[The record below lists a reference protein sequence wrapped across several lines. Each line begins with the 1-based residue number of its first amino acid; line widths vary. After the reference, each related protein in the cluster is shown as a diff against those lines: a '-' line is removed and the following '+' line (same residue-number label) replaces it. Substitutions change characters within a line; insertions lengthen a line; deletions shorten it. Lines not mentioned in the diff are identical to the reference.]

1 MNVRD
6 LLAAFQRGELSRGQL
21 RERLR
26 SLPPPDDEG
35 ALSEGQQGL
44 WMLQCAQPHGYAY
57 NIPIYLRLSGPL
69 DPRALRAACIAT
81 LRAHPALASAVVE
94 RDGRPRR
101 QAVAAE
107 ALPFAVH
114 AAEGWSEHELA
125 QAMQARLREP
135 FALERGPCMRADL
148 YSRGSGTG
156 LLLIAVHHIAFDGGS
171 VDAFLHTLCR
181 AYERA
186 AGASPQDAATLGE
199 GRGEGRG
206 FAEFVRWE
214 REFVASDAGEQA
226 RRYWLQALEHA
237 GPALGADAAGPARP
251 RTLRHALGADAGR
264 AVAAACARLRITPAA
279 FYLTLY
285 QQLLATVGGRAGAGV
300 GMAVERRPHR
310 DFDATVGCFVNLVV
324 VPGEREPQAALE
336 QRLRRTHERLGEAL
350 SHADYPFPRVARE
363 LRRAGQGQ
371 LFDTVFEYKNRG
383 FFALPALAREW
394 AGVRF
399 EPVEGLYQ
407 EGEYPLAF
415 KVAERE
421 DGPVLYFDHDA
432 ARVPEATAAAWLDAL
447 AASIHAALA
456 SLAEPVAAAAWQ
468 ALPHTIQAQ
477 ARRDPAA
484 LAAVDADAQLSYG
497 ELDARSDAIAAEL
510 RRAGVG
516 ADAIVGLLLE
526 RSNDALCALLGVWKS
541 GAAYL
546 ALDPQLPAERLRF
559 MIEDAGATTLIVREA
574 RSRQLPCP
582 VARTLVLDTLVLER
596 IAAVAAQE
604 HAAPAIDPG
613 QLAYVVYTSGSTGA
627 PKGVALTH
635 AGLANLAQA
644 QAAAFGVGAGE
655 RVLQFAPWSFDASVW
670 EIAMA
675 WSAGATLYL
684 APNGSLQRSDRL
696 AGLMSEAR
704 IAVATLPPSALT
716 LLDATP
722 LPHLRT
728 LIVAGEECTPALAR
742 RWMPRCRFVNA
753 YGPSETTVCATFKP
767 CDPEQADTFPPGSV
781 PIGRAIAGT
790 AARALDPRTLQ
801 PVAAGE
807 VGELF
812 VAGAALARG
821 YLGRAALTA
830 ERFVADPYG
839 APGARMY
846 RTGDRVRLLADGELQ
861 FVGRADAQVKIRGS
875 RVELGEVEAA
885 AQSHP
890 GIAQCAV
897 ALWPQRGQLVAFAV
911 AGADAAPDAAALR
924 RRIGERLPDYMVPA
938 RVEFLARLPTTAHG
952 KVDRDA
958 LLARLRDPDLK
969 EPPAMLRERDIEATV
984 SSILGE
990 ILRLREVPAE
1000 QGFFDIGGDSILA
1013 VGAAR
1018 RIAEAFG
1025 IAFDATHLL
1034 DLASVRR
1041 ISAHIAAHIAAP
1053 AVAQAAIPAQDAQR
1067 STAPASQAPGSEP
1080 DRLDDCVAIIGISCQ
1095 LPGARDHRQF
1105 WHNLREG
1112 VESIE
1117 FLDPQALRA
1126 AGVPESVLARPGL
1139 VAARAAI
1146 HDKDC
1151 FDAEFFQVSAQ
1162 DAQAMDPQLR
1172 LLLQHA
1178 WKAVEDAGYR
1188 TAAIGD
1194 AGVFMSAANAG
1205 YHADAAPAPW
1215 TLMESSKQYVA
1226 SAWSQPGS
1234 IPTLISHRLGLR
1246 GPSLFVHSNCSSSL
1260 VALHSAYRSLL
1271 AGDAR
1276 HALVGA
1282 ATLSASE
1289 PLGYVAERGMNFS
1302 SDGHLRPFDA
1312 DADGMLGGE
1321 GVAVVLL
1328 KRAREAIAD
1337 GDHIYALLRATAVN
1351 NDGADKAGYYAPSA
1365 GGQARVIERVL
1376 GDSGVDVESIGYIE
1390 AHGTATRLGDPL
1402 ELAALG
1408 QAFARHTG
1416 RRQFCGIGSVKSNL
1430 GHLDTAAGLVGC
1442 IKVALS
1448 LRHGEIPPSLN
1459 YARPNPAI
1467 DFANSPFYV
1476 VDRRTPW
1483 PQRETPHRAGVSS
1496 FGIGGT
1502 NAHALLE
1509 QFHAPQRAP
1518 REPRRCLV
1526 PLSARKPERLRQY
1539 AADLLAFLDGDAAR
1553 GAGEPALQD
1562 IAYTLQVGREPFAC
1576 RLALLAQSVDE
1587 LREGLRGFLAAAGA
1601 PAAKPAYDADELA
1614 QLLPHW
1620 VGSGQWDKIAAAWT
1634 AGADIDWR
1642 ALGDAGQARRIALP
1656 TYPFAP
1662 TRHARPAAAPALA
1675 AAPAAILHPLLHRND
1690 SSLRRHRYTS
1700 VFDGGEFVFADHQV
1714 RGARLLPG
1722 VAYLEMAR
1730 AALAQA
1736 LRSEQAAISLHNV
1749 SWLRPLVVGPRPLA
1763 VHVTVAERASGG
1775 YSFQVASEQADG
1787 AECVHC
1793 EGGASLAG
1801 ADASAAGD
1809 ERGLDF
1815 DALRAQCGGAIAG
1828 ADCYALFD
1836 RLGCRYGPSL
1846 RALVDTRAGVDGD
1859 GRRFAL
1865 GRLRL
1870 PAQAQRDERYV
1881 LHPGLLDSA
1890 LQASIGLGLDP
1901 LSDPDADDASL
1912 DGAELEQ
1919 TLPFSI
1925 DRVRIAHAPG
1935 DSAWVLVR
1943 EAADSSQAVNK
1954 LDLSLCDEH
1963 GRIAVEIAGLSARV
1977 VSGAGDEMAAAPTQT
1992 HSQPAR
1998 APASAAVAAT
2008 ARTETQSEPET
2019 GLPLGALPLVPVW
2032 DDLGPPAAA
2041 LPTAEAATRRIL
2053 LIGADA
2059 ALRDGLLAACGD
2071 AELRELEPQHSQVEA
2086 IVAIRALRPTHVVW
2100 IAQGAVAGVA
2110 ADAQVLRCLR
2120 LAKALLRE
2128 GFEARPLHLL
2138 ALTAQALAV
2147 RNDEC
2152 GDPAQAGVHGFLG
2165 SLAKEYPHWSV
2176 RACDLD
2182 ALERCPWPALL
2193 DAAPDPENS
2202 SLALREGSRYQRR
2215 LVPAQLPDSPR
2226 SRLVEGGVYV
2236 VLGGAGG
2243 LGRAWSEYALRRY
2256 RAHIVWLGRREQD
2269 DAIGAA
2275 LQELSGLGGSLRYLS
2290 VDARKRNELEAALK
2304 QVESEHGV
2312 VHGFVHSALTLHDR
2326 GVMAVEEAAFAD
2338 ALSSKIA
2345 TAAALAGALARY
2357 RPADFVLFFSA
2368 LQSFNPSPGQS
2379 SYAAG
2384 SAYLDAMATWLR
2396 RKGHAGA
2403 RTVNWGYWG
2412 SVGIVASDAHR
2423 RRMLH
2428 IGEGSIEPAEAMPV
2442 IEAALAGPFDQVA
2455 LLKRSAAHGGAALP
2469 ILRDETIRIASA
2481 AAGLRFAVPDTASVA
2496 APAAPESEQ
2505 SDELDAA
2512 LASGLLVQIERFGG
2526 DGSGRPQRLSWPAL
2540 HARLGKPALYGAWL
2554 REALAFLCRTGRL
2567 RELGGDEFV
2576 RGPVPADW
2584 AAVEAYF
2591 AGPLRDESER
2601 AHAALVAPLLRALPD
2616 ILAGRADAT
2625 AIMFADASVRR
2636 VEDVYK
2642 KNPFIEYFNRIV
2654 ASLVAG
2660 YAEQRLRAEPG
2671 VPLRVLEI
2679 GAGTGATSAHLFQAL
2694 KPHAAQVGEYRYTD
2708 VSRAFLGHA
2717 EREYRAL
2724 APYLRCQSL
2733 DIERPLAA
2741 QGIDC
2746 GGYDIAVA
2754 TNVLHATGDIHL
2766 AVRHAKSAL
2775 RRGGLL
2781 VINEMRGHE
2790 LFAHLTFGLLPG
2802 WWAHRDGWLREPG
2815 SPGLAPAAWRRV
2827 LEEEG
2832 LRAIRFPAAD
2842 AHRFGQQIIIA
2853 ESDGVFR
2860 HKRTAVP
2867 SPVQQP
2873 APAAAT
2879 PAAEPAPVAA
2889 HAPAPAAIP
2898 MHEPAPAAAAP
2909 LSAARR
2915 EDVLRFVRSAVA
2927 QTLELTVE
2935 DIDADEP
2942 FESYGVDSILAIRL
2956 ANALRA
2962 RFPDVSSTIVFE
2974 HPCVR
2979 ALAMH
2984 LASLDA
2990 GTQTEPSSAAAATP
3004 AAAPVAE
3011 NPAPAPAPAVAPAA
3025 TAPDAGDVRAATI
3038 ALVRAVVARTLEQPA
3053 EEIDADEPL
3062 ENYGVDSILA
3072 IRIAN
3077 ELRETFAEVSST
3089 VLFEHRSV
3097 AAIAAHFIATQPLA
3111 AQGLAPA
3118 PRKPEPAQ
3126 AAPATAQRAAPAA
3139 AYAAPAAS
3147 VREAAPPAAAAA
3159 PQPASAPRPAAE
3171 DRAIAIIGV
3180 SGRYPRA
3187 ADLDQFWQRI
3197 SRGEDCVEEIP
3208 AERWPLQGFYEA
3220 DPAKAVAEGKSYCKW
3235 GGFIDGFAD
3244 FDPLFFGI
3252 APREA
3257 MAIDPHERLFLQETW
3272 RAFEHAGYTRDTLAS
3287 RHQRRVGV
3295 FAGISQ
3301 SGFERCASG
3310 QDAGGDAIHPQTS
3323 FGSVAN
3329 RVSYLFDLQGPS
3341 MPIDTMCSSSLTAI
3355 HEACEHLLR
3364 GECEVAAA
3372 GGVNLNLH
3380 PSRYVASCEGRFLS
3394 TSGRCMSFGEGG
3406 DGFVPGEGVGVLIL
3420 KPLARAVAD
3429 GDPIHAVIRAT
3440 AINHGGKAKGYTAP
3454 NPAAQRELVKS
3465 AIAKAGIGADEISFV
3480 EAHGTGTELG
3490 DPIEIEALT
3499 QAFRASTDA
3508 RGFCAIGSVKS
3519 NIGHLEAAAG
3529 VAGVTKVLLQLKH
3542 RQLAPSLHAQRVNP
3556 HIAFESGPFRL
3567 QRELSPWQAPRAGGR
3582 RIASVSSFG
3591 AGGANAHLILEEY
3604 AAPVQAPAAP
3614 GAPVLVPLSAK
3625 DDERLRERA
3634 RQLLEA
3640 CGGLQESQL
3649 ADLAYTLQVGREAME
3664 SRLAFVADSLAQVRE
3679 KLEGFLQQRKGLEQ
3693 FHSGQA
3699 QRGRNGLS
3707 WLREDEDAQALI
3719 DTWLARGKLDRLCEA
3734 WVAGAARVDWERLYP
3749 QARPRRI
3756 ALPSYPFAPER
3767 YWIGALPAA
3776 SAAAAGADAGA
3787 GAQARGAAY
3796 LHPLV
3801 QRNTSNLQ
3809 GLRFSSRFSGRE
3821 AVFAD
3826 HRVAGQRI
3834 LPAVAYLEMARA
3846 AAALAAQSEAGAP
3859 AQIADVVWLKPV
3871 MAGDGPV
3878 DLHVHVRPQG
3888 EELLCEFVREERDAG
3903 EGARAAAPCV
3913 RASVRLG
3920 ADAGPAPA
3928 QDLNALRAA
3937 LLGAPLSGDAC
3948 YRELAAM
3955 GVEYGPSHRGLVE
3968 VQSGADAQGAFV
3980 LARLRLPAADAE
3992 GCALP
3997 PGLLDSAV
4005 QAAGFGV
4012 AEAAHADSDG
4022 AASVPFALDRLQ
4034 WFAACPDACW
4044 AVVRRA
4050 PSAPGAA
4057 RTDIDLCDDDGRV
4070 CVRLQGLSGRPYRHG
4085 ERAAAAART
4094 LFFVPDSAGDAAPT
4108 DGAHRRLLAC
4118 DLPAAAL
4125 GGLAPAADRRA
4136 LHSAA
4141 TDPAERFAAYATQAL
4156 AHIQELMGEGGD
4168 APAVLQLAVPERG
4181 AGRLHAALAALLR
4194 QAQAESSRPLRAQ
4207 LLLVDA
4213 QADATSR
4220 VRAQPLD
4227 GVGLREVQLPG
4238 SQPHADAGE
4247 ATSPWRDGGVY
4258 LIAGGL
4264 GGIGAA
4270 LAADIARTHSSAK
4283 IVIAGRSDLDAA
4295 GLERLKRLSG
4305 LGVHVS
4311 YRCVDV
4317 SHRVQ
4322 VEELVAEILA
4332 QHGALHG
4339 VLHCAGVA
4347 HRRALAALQAAELG
4361 QALAAKVAGTRN
4373 LDLATRHLPLDC
4385 FVLLSS
4391 LTARTGGDGQA
4402 AYAAAN
4408 AFLDE
4413 YAHYRGQL
4421 QALGER
4427 SGRSLSLG
4435 LPYWQSEHGMR
4446 LPAQTV
4452 EQMRRR
4458 GFAALD
4464 ADTGVAALKRA
4475 LASPHA
4481 QVAVAHGD
4489 PASIRAALATAPV
4502 GDDGGDRPFRA
4513 ARHEAQRETVSAQAS
4528 EPSARLAPVAAEEAV
4543 AALRAFLSE
4552 QLMIA
4557 PARIRAGDGFDAF
4570 GIDSVIAVRLT
4581 AALEK
4586 RHGPL
4591 SKTLFFEYATVADLA
4606 AYLATRRAPVAQTA
4620 APARIET
4627 VPVQV
4632 ETTQAASS
4640 EAARDQPLASPTPAP
4655 QPTQACD
4662 RDDIAIIGLAGRYP
4676 RSPDLAAFWDN
4687 LKAGVDC
4694 VGEIPAERWS
4704 LDGFFDPDP
4713 AASGKSYSKWGG
4725 FIDGVADFDPRF
4737 FNISPREAPMMDPQ
4751 ERLFLMCSHEAVE
4764 DAGYTRQALNHAAQ
4778 AHGGVGVFVGVMHA
4792 EYQLY
4797 GAQAQMA
4804 GEPLALGSGI
4814 GSVANRV
4821 SYFGNYQGPSLA
4833 VDTMC
4838 SSSLSAIH
4846 LACVSLREG
4855 ECGVAIAGGVNV
4867 SVHPNKY
4874 LGLSQARFASGNGRC
4889 AAFGEGGDG
4898 YVPGEG
4904 VGAVVLKPLARAI
4917 ADGDR
4922 IHAVIKGSG
4931 INHGGRANGFAV
4943 PNAAAQARLIG
4954 RTLERSG
4961 VDPAAIGYVEAHG
4974 TGTALG
4980 DPIEIAGLTRALH
4993 ERAAA
4998 AAGEAQ
5004 VGEAAA
5010 LEPAALEPGSI
5021 RIGSVKSNIGHCE
5034 SAAGI
5039 AGLTK
5044 VLLQLKHATL
5054 VPTLH
5059 AQRLN
5064 PNIEFAHTPFAVQRA
5079 LEPWPARRRADGTP
5093 APRIAAVSSFG
5104 AGGSNA
5110 HLLVEEFLAAPPARE
5125 AAPQPQ
5131 RPALIVLSASEPER
5145 LQDVARRL
5153 SARVAADGYGDGD
5166 LDAIAA
5172 TLQTGREHHAHRL
5185 GLSARSV
5192 AELARK
5198 LDAFAAGGREG
5209 CHCGVADPERAPEPA
5224 GDLPALLERG
5234 EHERVLAAWVSG
5246 AHWPWE
5252 RLYAQRPRRLSLP
5265 TYPFARERYWAPDA
5279 LRGRGASV
5287 AAVAS
5292 EPVRDPAPAPAVAA
5306 PAAPPASVGVS
5317 RADSRQVETML
5328 RETLAE
5334 VLYMQPGDIALDTA
5348 FVDLGMDSVMGVE
5361 WLPMIQQRSG
5371 VPLGPTKIYEYPTI
5385 RELAAYVAGQIP
5397 AAGQGADAPA
5407 NARAADSHP
5416 AESRTAGSQTADSQ
5430 TAAPVAAASHVA
5442 THAPAA
5448 PAAAPAP
5455 LRRIEDVLRETL
5467 AEVLYMKPAD
5477 VGIDTAFVDL
5487 GMDSVMGVEWLPM
5500 IEQRLGVA
5508 LGPTKIY
5515 EYPTIRDLAGH
5526 VLAQSPASVAA
5537 ATPAPG
5543 SVDAWLQAIYD
5554 GKADPADAQ
5563 EWLGTAAA
5571 DAQGAGHGD

>member
-1 MNVRD
+1 MNLRE

-21 RERLR
+21 REGLQ

-44 WMLQCAQPHGYAY
+44 WMLQCAQPHSFAY
-57 NIPIYLRLSGPL
+57 NIPICLRLSGPL
-69 DPRALRAACIAT
+69 DPRALQAACVAT
-81 LRAHPALASAVVE
+81 LRTHPVLASAVVE

-101 QAVAAE
+101 RAVAADT
-107 ALPFAVH
+107 LPFAVH
-114 AAEGWSEHELA
+114 AAQGLGEDELA
-125 QAMQARLREP
+125 QAMAARLREP

-148 YSRGSGTG
+148 YSRGGDTW
-156 LLLIAVHHIAFDGGS
+156 LLLIAVHHIGFDGGS
-171 VDAFLHTLCR
+171 VDAFLRTLCS

-186 AGASPQDAATLGE
+186 AGAAPHGPTPDGE
-199 GRGEGRG
+199 TRG

-214 REFVASDAGEQA
+214 REFVASAAGEQA
-226 RRYWLQALEHA
+226 RRHWLQALEHA
-237 GPALGADAAGPARP
+237 GPALGAGAAGPLRP
-251 RTLRHALGADAGR
+251 RTLRHALGAAAGR

-285 QQLLATVGGRAGAGV
+285 QQLLAAVGGRAGAGV

-324 VPGEREPQAALE
+324 VPGEREPQAPLA
-336 QRLRRTHERLGEAL
+336 QRLRRTHERLGQAL

-363 LRRAGQGQ
+363 LRRAGQGE

-432 ARVPEATAAAWLDAL
+432 GRVPEATAEAWLGQL
-447 AASIHAALA
+447 AGSVHAALA
-456 SLAEPVAAAAWQ
+456 TLADPAEAAAWR
-468 ALPHTIQAQ
+468 ALPRTIQAQ
-477 ARRDPAA
+477 AQRDPAA
-484 LAAVDADAQLSYG
+484 LAAVDAQAQLSYA

-526 RSNDALCALLGVWKS
+526 RSNDALCALLGVWKA

-559 MIEDAGATTLIVREA
+559 MIQDAGATTLIVSEA
-574 RSRQLPCP
+574 QTRQLPCP
-582 VARTLVLDTLVLER
+582 VARTLVLER
-596 IAAVAAQE
+596 VAAVAAGEYQ
-604 HAAPAIDPG
+604 APAIDPG

-696 AGLMSEAR
+696 AGLMREAR
-704 IAVATLPPSALT
+704 IAVATLPPSALG
-716 LLDATP
+716 LLEDEP

-728 LIVAGEECTPALAR
+728 LIVAGEECTPALAQ

-767 CDPEQADTFPPGSV
+767 CAPELADTFAPGSV
-781 PIGRAIAGT
+781 PIGRAIANT
-790 AARALDPRTLQ
+790 AARALDPQTLQ

-807 VGELF
+807 IGELF

-861 FVGRADAQVKIRGS
+861 FVGRVDAQVKIRGS

-897 ALWPQRGQLVAFAV
+897 ALWPQRKQLVAFAV
-911 AGADAAPDAAALR
+911 AGAGAAPDAAALR
-924 RRIGERLPDYMVPA
+924 RHIGERLPDYMVPA
-938 RVEFLARLPTTAHG
+938 RVEFLARLPTTHHG
-952 KVDRDA
+952 KIDRDA

-984 SSILGE
+984 SSIVGD
-990 ILRLREVPAE
+990 ILRLREVPAD

-1018 RIAEAFG
+1018 RIAETFG

-1041 ISAHIAAHIAAP
+1041 IAAHIAAQGAGP
-1053 AVAQAAIPAQDAQR
+1053 AAVPADDAQR
-1067 STAPASQAPGSEP
+1067 PAAAAPQAPGSAA

-1105 WHNLREG
+1105 WANLRDG

-1126 AGVPESVLARPGL
+1126 AGVPEAVLARPGL

-1172 LLLQHA
+1172 LLLQHS

-1205 YHADAAPAPW
+1205 YHADAAPSPW
-1215 TLMESSKQYVA
+1215 TVMESSKQYVA

-1260 VALHSAYRSLL
+1260 VALHTAYRSLI

-1289 PLGYVAERGMNFS
+1289 SLGYVAERGMNFS

-1337 GDHIYALLRATAVN
+1337 GDHVYALLRATAVN

-1365 GGQARVIERVL
+1365 GGQAQVIDRVL
-1376 GDSGVDVESIGYIE
+1376 VDSGVDVESIGYIE

-1416 RRQFCGIGSVKSNL
+1416 RRQFCGIGSVKSNI

-1448 LRHGEIPPSLN
+1448 LQHGEIPPSLN

-1476 VDRRTPW
+1476 VDRRQPW

-1509 QFHAPQRAP
+1509 QLRVPARAP
-1518 REPRRCLV
+1518 RAPHRCLV

-1539 AADLLAFLDGDAAR
+1539 AADLLAFLDADAVA
-1553 GAGEPALQD
+1553 GADAPALED

-1576 RLALLAQSVDE
+1576 RVAWVAASVDE
-1587 LREGLRGFLAAAGA
+1587 LREAVRGFLAAAGA
-1601 PAAKPAYDADELA
+1601 PVSQAAYDAGELA

-1620 VGSGQWDKIAAAWT
+1620 AGSGQWDKIAAAWT
-1634 AGADIDWR
+1634 AGADIDWH
-1642 ALGDAGQARRIALP
+1642 ALGDAGQAQRIALP

-1662 TRHARPAAAPALA
+1662 TRHARPAAAPAPA
-1675 AAPAAILHPLLHRND
+1675 AAQATAEVLHPLLHRNE
-1690 SSLRRHRYTS
+1690 SSLHQHRYTS
-1700 VFDGGEFVFADHQV
+1700 VFDGEEFVFADHQV

-1736 LRSEQAAISLHNV
+1736 LRSERAAINLHNV
-1749 SWLRPLVVGPRPLA
+1749 SWLRPLVVGAQPLA
-1763 VHVTVAERASGG
+1763 VHVTIAARASGG
-1775 YSFQVASEQADG
+1775 YSFQVASAPEHG
-1787 AECVHC
+1787 AQCVHC
-1793 EGGASLAG
+1793 EGSASLAD
-1801 ADASAAGD
+1801 ADAPAGD
-1809 ERGLDF
+1809 GGRLDF

-1846 RALVDTRAGVDGD
+1846 RALVDTRAGIDAD

-1901 LSDPDADDASL
+1901 QSDPQSDDASL

-1954 LDLSLCDEH
+1954 LDVSLCDDD
-1963 GRIAVEIAGLSARV
+1963 GRVAVEIAGLSARV
-1977 VSGAGDEMAAAPTQT
+1977 VSGAGDEVAAAPVQA
-1992 HSQPAR
+1992 PAQASR
-1998 APASAAVAAT
+1998 APEHARVAAT
-2008 ARTETQSEPET
+2008 VEAEADA

-2032 DDLGPPAAA
+2032 DDLGPPEPAVA
-2041 LPTAEAATRRIL
+2041 PAEAQTRRIL
-2053 LIGADA
+2053 LVGAA
-2059 ALRDGLLAACGD
+2059 AELRARLLAACGE

-2100 IAQGAVAGVA
+2100 IAQGAAAGVA
-2110 ADAQVLRCLR
+2110 PDAQVLRCLR

-2152 GDPAQAGVHGFLG
+2152 GDPAQAAVHGFLG

-2182 ALERCPWPALL
+2182 ALDRCPWPSLL

-2215 LVPAQLPDSPR
+2215 LVPAQLPASPR
-2226 SRLVEGGVYV
+2226 SRMVEGGVYV

-2256 RAHIVWLGRREQD
+2256 RAHIVWLGRRAQD

-2275 LQELSGLGGSLRYLS
+2275 LQQLSGLGGSVRYLS
-2290 VDARKRNELEAALK
+2290 VDARKRSELEAALK
-2304 QVESEHGV
+2304 QVENEHGV

-2338 ALSSKIA
+2338 AMSSKIA

-2384 SAYLDAMATWLR
+2384 SVYLDAMATWLR

-2403 RTVNWGYWG
+2403 RTINWGYWG

-2423 RRMLH
+2423 RRMQH

-2442 IEAALAGPFDQVA
+2442 IEAALAGPFEQVA

-2469 ILRDETIRIASA
+2469 ILRDEKIQTASA
-2481 AAGLRFAVPDTASVA
+2481 AAGLRFAVPDTALVA
-2496 APAAPESEQ
+2496 APPAPEPERA
-2505 SDELDAA
+2505 DELDAA
-2512 LASGLLVQIERFGG
+2512 LASGLLVQLARFGG
-2526 DGSGRPQRLSWPAL
+2526 DDSGRPQRLSWPAL
-2540 HARLGKPALYGAWL
+2540 HARLGKPALYAEWL

-2567 RELGGDEFV
+2567 RELGEGEFAS
-2576 RGPVPADW
+2576 GPVPADW

-2601 AHAALVAPLLRALPD
+2601 AHAALVAPLLRALPE
-2616 ILAGRADAT
+2616 ILAGRRDAT
-2625 AIMFADASVRR
+2625 EIMFADASVRR

-2654 ASLVAG
+2654 ASVVAG

-2671 VPLRVLEI
+2671 APLRLLEI

-2694 KPHAAQVGEYRYTD
+2694 KPHAAQIGEYRYTD

-2724 APYLRCQSL
+2724 APYLRCQLL

-2741 QGIDC
+2741 QGVEC

-2867 SPVQQP
+2867 SREQQP

-2879 PAAEPAPVAA
+2879 PATE
-2889 HAPAPAAIP
+2889 PAPAAVAAHQP
-2898 MHEPAPAAAAP
+2898 PPAAAPVHEPAPAAAVAP
-2909 LSAARR
+2909 VSSAQR
-2915 EDVLRFVRSAVA
+2915 EDVLRFVRHAVA
-2927 QTLELTVE
+2927 QTLELTIE

-2979 ALAMH
+2979 ALALH
-2984 LASLDA
+2984 LASLEA
-2990 GTQTEPSSAAAATP
+2990 GAQPEPQPAAAATP
-3004 AAAPVAE
+3004 AAAPVVE
-3011 NPAPAPAPAVAPAA
+3011 NPAPAPAPAPAA
-3025 TAPDAGDVRAATI
+3025 AQSAPDAGDVRAATI

-3053 EEIDADEPL
+3053 DEIDADEPL

-3097 AAIAAHFIATQPLA
+3097 AAIAAHFLATQPLA
-3111 AQGLAPA
+3111 AQGLVPA
-3118 PRKPEPAQ
+3118 PRKPEPS
-3126 AAPATAQRAAPAA
+3126 PAAPAA
-3139 AYAAPAAS
+3139 APHPAPAVAYAAPAAS
-3147 VREAAPPAAAAA
+3147 VREAAPAPT
-3159 PQPASAPRPAAE
+3159 PQPVAASRPAPE

-3180 SGRYPRA
+3180 SGRYPQA

-3197 SRGEDCVEEIP
+3197 SRGEDCVGEIP

-3220 DPAKAVAEGKSYCKW
+3220 DPAKAIAEGKSYCKW

-3429 GDPIHAVIRAT
+3429 GDPIHAVIRAS

-3454 NPAAQRELVKS
+3454 NPAAQRELVKT
-3465 AIAKAGIGADEISFV
+3465 AIARAGIGAGEISFV

-3499 QAFRASTDA
+3499 QAFRDSTGE

-3567 QRELSPWQAPRAGGR
+3567 QRELSPWQPANAGGR
-3582 RIASVSSFG
+3582 RIAGVSSFG

-3604 AAPVQAPAAP
+3604 VAPTYAPAAP
-3614 GAPVLVPLSAK
+3614 AGPVLVALSAK

-3634 RQLLEA
+3634 QQLLQA
-3640 CGGLQESQL
+3640 CAGLDDTQL

-3679 KLEGFLQQRKGLEQ
+3679 TLEGFLQQRKGQQQ
-3693 FHSGQA
+3693 FHTGQA
-3699 QRGRNGLS
+3699 RRGRNGLS
-3707 WLREDEDAQALI
+3707 WLREDDDAQALI

-3734 WVAGAARVDWERLYP
+3734 WVAGAAKVDWERLYP

-3756 ALPSYPFAPER
+3756 ALPTYPFAPER
-3767 YWIGALPAA
+3767 YWLGALPAA
-3776 SAAAAGADAGA
+3776 ATAAVRGDAAAGARADA
-3787 GAQARGAAY
+3787 AAY

-3801 QRNTSNLQ
+3801 QRNTSNLR

-3821 AVFAD
+3821 PVFAD
-3826 HRVAGQRI
+3826 HTVAGQRI

-3846 AAALAAQSEAGAP
+3846 AAALAAQAGADAP

-3878 DLHVHVRPQG
+3878 ELHIEVRAQG
-3888 EELLCEFVREERDAG
+3888 EDLVCEFVREEREAG
-3903 EGARAAAPCV
+3903 EGARGHAAPCV
-3913 RASVRLG
+3913 RASVRLQ

-3928 QDLNALRAA
+3928 HDLAALRAA
-3937 LLGAPLSGDAC
+3937 LVGEALDGEAC

-3980 LARLRLPAADAE
+3980 LARLHLPAAAAQ
-3992 GCALP
+3992 GCALS

-4012 AEAAHADSDG
+4012 ADAAAGDGDG

-4034 WFAACPDACW
+4034 WFGACPQSCW
-4044 AVVRRA
+4044 VVVRRA

-4085 ERAAAAART
+4085 ERAAAAAPRT
-4094 LFFVPDSAGDAAPT
+4094 LFFVPEAAIDAAPA
-4108 DGAHRRLLAC
+4108 DAAHRRLLAC
-4118 DLPAAAL
+4118 DVPAAAL
-4125 GGLAPAADRRA
+4125 DGLAPAADRRA
-4136 LHSAA
+4136 LHSAGV
-4141 TDPAERFAAYATQAL
+4141 DPAERFAAYAAQAL
-4156 AHIQELMGEGGD
+4156 AQVQELIGEGSD
-4168 APAVLQLAVPERG
+4168 APAVLQLAVPKLG
-4181 AGRLHAALAALLR
+4181 AGRLHAALASLLR
-4194 QAQAESSRPLRAQ
+4194 QAQAESARPLRTQ

-4213 QADATSR
+4213 QAEAASS
-4220 VRAQPLD
+4220 VQAQRLD
-4227 GVGLREVQLPG
+4227 GAGLREVELSG
-4238 SQPHADAGE
+4238 SQPQADARDI
-4247 ATSPWRDGGVY
+4247 ATPWRDGGVY

-4270 LAADIARTHSSAK
+4270 VVGDIARTHPTAK
-4283 IVIAGRSDLDAA
+4283 IVLVGRSDLDPAA
-4295 GLERLKRLSG
+4295 LERLKRLSA
-4305 LGVHVS
+4305 LGAQVS

-4317 SHRVQ
+4317 SHRAQ

-4339 VLHCAGVA
+4339 VLQCAGVA
-4347 HRRALAALQAAELG
+4347 HHRALAALSAGELG

-4385 FVLLSS
+4385 FVLFSS
-4391 LTARTGGDGQA
+4391 LTARTGAGGQA

-4413 YAHYRGQL
+4413 YAQYRSQL

-4435 LPYWQSEHGMR
+4435 LPYWHSEHGMR

-4452 EQMRRR
+4452 EQMRQR

-4464 ADTGVAALKRA
+4464 ADTGMAALKRA

-4489 PASIRAALATAPV
+4489 PALIRAALGIAPA
-4502 GDDGGDRPFRA
+4502 GGDGGDRPTRA
-4513 ARHEAQRETVSAQAS
+4513 VRDEARPQTAPAQAA
-4528 EPSARLAPVAAEEAV
+4528 EPTAHVGAAEDAV

-4586 RHGPL
+4586 HHGPL

-4606 AYLATRRAPVAQTA
+4606 AYLATRRAPAAVQPPAVAETA
-4620 APARIET
+4620 APARIEAA
-4627 VPVQV
+4627 PI
-4632 ETTQAASS
+4632 QAAPALAGSN
-4640 EAARDQPLASPTPAP
+4640 AAQRNQAAAAPASAP
-4655 QPTQACD
+4655 QPTPA
-4662 RDDIAIIGLAGRYP
+4662 RAHDDIAIIGLAGRYP

-4694 VGEIPAERWS
+4694 VGEIPAERWA

-4713 AASGKSYSKWGG
+4713 AAHGKSYSKWGG

-4764 DAGYTRQALNHAAQ
+4764 DAGYTREALNHGAQ

-4833 VDTMC
+4833 VDSMC

-4846 LACVSLREG
+4846 LACASLRDG

-4874 LGLSQARFASGNGRC
+4874 LGLSQARFASSSGRC

-4904 VGAVVLKPLARAI
+4904 VGAVVLKPLARAV

-4922 IHAVIKGSG
+4922 IYAVLKGSG

-4993 ERAAA
+4993 ERA
-4998 AAGEAQ
+4998 
-5004 VGEAAA
+5004 EAASTA
-5010 LEPAALEPGSI
+5010 LAPGSI
-5021 RIGSVKSNIGHCE
+5021 RIGSVKSNIGHGE

-5064 PNIEFAHTPFAVQRA
+5064 PNIDFARTPFAVQRA
-5079 LEPWPARRRADGTP
+5079 LEPWPARRGADGAP
-5093 APRIAAVSSFG
+5093 APRLAAVSSFG

-5110 HLLVEEFLAAPPARE
+5110 HLLVEEFPAAAPARA
-5125 AAPQPQ
+5125 AAPQPA

-5145 LQDVARRL
+5145 LRDAARRL
-5153 SARVAADGYGDGD
+5153 SASLAADGYGDAD

-5172 TLQTGREHHAHRL
+5172 TLQIGREPHAHRL
-5185 GLSARSV
+5185 GLSARSI

-5198 LDAFAAGGREG
+5198 LDAFAAGDREAG
-5209 CHCGVADPERAPEPA
+5209 HYGVADPERVPAPA
-5224 GDLPALLERG
+5224 GDLLTLVERG
-5234 EHERVLAAWVSG
+5234 EHERVLAAWAAG
-5246 AHWPWE
+5246 AHWPWQ
-5252 RLYAQRPRRLSLP
+5252 RLYPQRPRRVSLP
-5265 TYPFARERYWAPDA
+5265 GYPFARERYWAPDV
-5279 LRGRGASV
+5279 LRGRTASVAGVAAAPVPVASV
-5287 AAVAS
+5287 AAAP
-5292 EPVRDPAPAPAVAA
+5292 EPVREFAQAASAPAAVA
-5306 PAAPPASVGVS
+5306 PAAPAGDAHAAS
-5317 RADSRQVETML
+5317 RRVETML

-5334 VLYMQPGDIALDTA
+5334 VLYMQPGDIGLATA

-5361 WLPMIQQRSG
+5361 WLPIIQQRSG

-5385 RELAAYVAGQIP
+5385 RELAAYVAAQMP
-5397 AAGQGADAPA
+5397 AAGEGAAALAVAPA
-5407 NARAADSHP
+5407 EVEPVSASQP
-5416 AESRTAGSQTADSQ
+5416 AVPVAP
-5430 TAAPVAAASHVA
+5430 AAPVQVVQVAAASQA
-5442 THAPAA
+5442 TV
-5448 PAAAPAP
+5448 AAPAP
-5455 LRRIEDVLRETL
+5455 AAHADAAPAQLRQVEDVLRETL

-5477 VGIDTAFVDL
+5477 VGIHTAFVDL

-5500 IEQRLGVA
+5500 IEQRLGVV

-5515 EYPTIRDLAGH
+5515 EYPTIRDLAAH
-5526 VLAQSPASVAA
+5526 VLAQRPAPAPAPAADPAPAS
-5537 ATPAPG
+5537 G

-5563 EWLGTAAA
+5563 DWLDALDA
-5571 DAQGAGHGD
+5571 DAQGAGHGV